1 MFVLRM
7 AARELRSSWRRL
19 LFFFICVAIGVGAI
33 VALRSVIQSVR
44 GGLTSEARSIIG
56 ADVLVQ
62 TNRAWT
68 SSLRASLQ
76 QRFDAAPILS
86 RMDAVETATMVR
98 AASGDVAK
106 MVELRGVQEGF
117 PYYGTIVLEGG
128 GAYSHD
134 LLRGGGALVR
144 PELLTQ
150 LGIARGDRIIIGG
163 RPFTVRGVIL
173 QEPGR
178 RVGAFSF
185 GSRVLVDYDD
195 LTRTGLL
202 TFGSRASYQILL
214 RVREDG
220 VAPLVQTLRRDF
232 RDQFVSARSYRST
245 EDQIG
250 EDLQR
255 AENYLSLVG
264 FIIVVLGGIGVWSVT
279 RVFVR
284 QKIRSVAILKCVGAS
299 SKQVLATYV
308 LQVMLLGLTGS
319 LFGVGL
325 AAVAMRA
332 LPTSIGAALGGLTY
346 GLTPSAVAQGVA
358 VGVLVSLLFSLVPL
372 LDVRRIKPLLLL
384 RGGDTMPVPLGPR
397 QADAGIT
404 RIGGTRRSVV
414 RRTIAWLMRWIASAD
429 WLQIGVGV
437 LVSVALVGVAA
448 WQAASLQAGAIVCL
462 GFAGIAIVLHVAG
475 AALVRAIAPL
485 AAAPWFPLRHAVVSL
500 RRPGNQT
507 RVILL
512 AVGLGSFFVLGVR
525 ALQTNLLAEFSLDV
539 GRAGADLF
547 LIDIQQ
553 DQAEGVR
560 AFLRQRAP
568 DGNGKLVPV
577 LRARVTGVRG
587 RDVNLESYSD
597 VRGRGSLARE
607 YVITYRNNLEPNEKI
622 MSGTFWTDQ
631 PPLPAKAA
639 ELEVSIERR
648 IHERAGI
655 VIGDRM
661 RFDVLGRIVEAR
673 VTSIR
678 EVDWQ
683 DSRNG
688 GFMFVF
694 RPGPLSQ
701 APHTFVGFLR
711 GPEEPTARAKF
722 QRDLVAAYPNV
733 SAVDVREVLA
743 SVNKVV
749 ETVTLAISIVGG
761 AALTSGILILIG
773 AVAMTKFQRVYEAA
787 ILRTLGAGTR
797 LLATMLALEYSALGL
812 LAGLIGAGGAL
823 ALSWAVCRYV
833 FEIDWRPAPVL
844 LTAGAVLTT
853 LLVAVIGVLS
863 SADVL
868 SRKPLATLR
877 AE

>member
-62 TNRAWT
+62 TNRGWT
-68 SSLRASLQ
+68 PSLRASLQ
-76 QRFDAAPILS
+76 QRFDAAPIVS

-98 AASGDVAK
+98 AESGDVAK
-106 MVELRGVQEGF
+106 IVELRGVQDGF

-128 GAYSHD
+128 AAYSHD
-134 LLRGGGALVR
+134 LLRGDGALVR

-195 LTRTGLL
+195 LQRTGLL
-202 TFGSRASYQILL
+202 TFGSRASYQMLL

-220 VAPLVQTLRRDF
+220 VDPLVQTLRRDF

-308 LQVMLLGLTGS
+308 LQVMLLGFTGS

-325 AAVAMRA
+325 AALAMRA
-332 LPTSIGAALGGLTY
+332 LPASLSAALGGLTY
-346 GLTPSAVAQGVA
+346 GLTSSAVVQGIA

-384 RGGDTMPVPLGPR
+384 RGGDTMPAPIGPW
-397 QADAGIT
+397 QPNAGMT
-404 RIGGTRRSVV
+404 RSRGTRRSVV
-414 RRTIAWLMRWIASAD
+414 RRTGAWLMRWLASAD

-448 WQAASLQAGAIVCL
+448 WQAASLRAGAIVCV

-553 DQAEGVR
+553 DQVEGVR

-568 DGNGKLVPV
+568 DGNGRLVPV

-597 VRGRGSLARE
+597 VRGRGSLGRE
-607 YVITYRNNLEPNEKI
+607 YVITYRNHLEPNETI
-622 MSGTFWTDQ
+622 MSGRFWTDQ
-631 PPLPAKAA
+631 PPLPANGA

-648 IHERAGI
+648 IHERARI
-655 VIGDRM
+655 AIGDRM

-694 RPGPLSQ
+694 RPGPLSR
-701 APHTFVGFLR
+701 APHTFIGFLR
-711 GPEEPTARAKF
+711 GPEEPAARAKF

-733 SAVDVREVLA
+733 SAVDVREILA

-761 AALTSGILILIG
+761 VALTSGILILIG

-853 LLVAVIGVLS
+853 LLVAAIGVLA

-868 SRKPLATLR
+868 RRKPLATLR